1 MRPQDLAKEIGDA
14 VSKADQRFAA
24 SILKV
29 QSDLYSQLLTSLK
42 GLDLDQDGYI
52 MQNGNNR
59 KILSEAEDIVSQVFR
74 DPYYVGAVSNYLSVI
89 PKIDALN
96 EKYFESVSSSFKPNR
111 VFIKSLQQ
119 QTIQTVEKYIL
130 QDGLESQVID
140 PLISILNQNINAGG
154 KFSGF
159 LEQVR
164 TYIEGNSDVDGR
176 ALRYSR
182 VYLKNELF
190 KYARAYQQSV
200 TADLKLEW
208 YLYSGGLIDKSR
220 EFCIK
225 RAGNYY
231 HYTEIESWASL
242 DWAGKDALTT
252 ESSIFILLGGHGCI
266 HTAIPVS
273 KSIVPAADLARFE

>member
-1 MRPQDLAKEIGDA
+1 
-14 VSKADQRFAA
+14 
-24 SILKV
+24 
-29 QSDLYSQLLTSLK
+29 
-42 GLDLDQDGYI
+42 

-89 PKIDALN
+89 PKIDVLN

-140 PLISILNQNINAGG
+140 PFISILNQNINAGG

-200 TADLKLEW
+200 TADLKTDW

-220 EFCIK
+220 PFCIE
-225 RAGNYY
+225 RAGKFF
-231 HYTEIESWASL
+231 HTSEIESWASL
-242 DWAGKDALTT
+242 DWSGKDPLTT
-252 ESSIFILLGGHGCI
+252 ESSIFILAGGFSCGHQI
-266 HTAIPVS
+266 IPVS
-273 KSIVPAADLARFE
+273 KVIVPAADLARFE